1 MPPRPRT
8 ATVASPIITARPTMT
23 VANTPPFVPVAPYF
37 VGPETMY
44 TVKSAAPCAQWI
56 TQEQEQGLTTYKA
69 ATPVSVISAVPDHLN
84 HDVVR
89 THAHGPF
96 RPPEI
101 QAGERYFIGPET
113 WDTAK
118 PADVAIAALSS
129 DPLLSTS
136 SLPRSLPIFMSPGH
150 VHVSSAP
157 RSTSSPTTTT
167 LRPTPSP
174 QSIHGPTE
182 GKGTLQKPGQ
192 EKQQQKQPAWATIWA
207 PPPPGC
213 LSDVSSYSCSVGQTQ
228 TQAMHAT
235 QTRQITDLLAGL
247 SLGQ

>member
-8 ATVASPIITARPTMT
+8 ATVASPIITASPTMT
-23 VANTPPFVPVAPYF
+23 VANTPLFVPVEPYF

-69 ATPVSVISAVPDHLN
+69 ATPVSAISAVPDHLN

-89 THAHGPF
+89 THAHGPC

-129 DPLLSTS
+129 APLLSTS
-136 SLPRSLPIFMSPGH
+136 SLARSLPIFMSPGH
-150 VHVSSAP
+150 IHVSSAP

-174 QSIHGPTE
+174 QSIQGLTE

-192 EKQQQKQPAWATIWA
+192 EKKTTTKTTSMGYHLGSSPAWL
-207 PPPPGC
+207 PQRC
-213 LSDVSSYSCSVGQTQ
+213 FFLFLSCWSDPDSGNACD
-228 TQAMHAT
+228 ADEADH
-235 QTRQITDLLAGL
+235 GL
-247 SLGQ
+247 WQG